1 MSDNI
6 GLYWTGG
13 VLNAVSKLPYELQRE
28 VYNLIDYDT
37 KLTVIMDRYP
47 TMQRD
52 SQRQADNEGELN
64 DIFEWFTEKELSVI
78 YRQGYLCKLFQYNE
92 RSRRWHLLPSFVNKL
107 PYTTFYG
114 YNQENIANVLG
125 EPQHIEIAHPV
136 YDMIDNLRRTQDII
150 SVKTRLQ
157 LSISVLLHTDVRNE
171 QFKRYL
177 RKVAFQLILASNVY
191 KRTCIK
197 ARQKREVEQ
206 QRLKLERE
214 EIRIAKIA
222 QRQIEIDEER
232 RVLHAEKELER
243 QRAAV
248 ERANLLRIREEN
260 KQLRQQEREQVK
272 LEKEAQIIA
281 RKQER
286 EENIQRKHIL
296 QKEKEEKRE
305 RANEQKIA
313 QQKEK
318 EEKRERANE
327 QKIAQQKAKEAK
339 QLFKLAQKTEK
350 ENKKREQT
358 EQKQILQQLKLER
371 NREKVK
377 QKLQRANELAAKK
390 KAIQLKQYEHTL
402 CYISKLFL

>member
-313 QQKEK
+313 QQK
-318 EEKRERANE
+318 
-327 QKIAQQKAKEAK
+327 AKEAK

>member
-78 YRQGYLCKLFQYNE
+78 YREGYLCKIFQYNE

-157 LSISVLLHTDVRNE
+157 LSISVLLHTNVRNE
-171 QFKRYL
+171 QFNRYL

-197 ARQKREVEQ
+197 ARQKREVEL

-222 QRQIEIDEER
+222 ERQIEIDEER
-232 RVLHAEKELER
+232 RVLHAVKELER

-318 EEKRERANE
+318 EEK
-327 QKIAQQKAKEAK
+327 
-339 QLFKLAQKTEK
+339 QLFKLAQRTEK

>member
-1 MSDNI
+1 
-6 GLYWTGG
+6 
-13 VLNAVSKLPYELQRE
+13 
-28 VYNLIDYDT
+28 
-37 KLTVIMDRYP
+37 
-47 TMQRD
+47 MQRD

-150 SVKTRLQ
+150 SMKTRLQ
-157 LSISVLLHTDVRNE
+157 LSISVLLHTNVRNE
-171 QFKRYL
+171 QFNRYL

-197 ARQKREVEQ
+197 ARQKREVEL

-390 KAIQLKQYEHTL
+390 KAIKLKQYEHTL